1 MIPLY
6 CALGF
11 TYLGFRYGMYAHEG
25 WKLLAYNESLT
36 TMLLWGLL
44 HSIVAFA
51 VVTLTIY
58 VVIRNPKNYAVKLF
72 SLIFTEVLGIGSL
85 SGIFIIKGLIFD
97 PWYIGSLT
105 IFSGIVFLA
114 SVFYVNFQ
122 EGEHQ
127 RNEVRNIEKKF
138 SAERLKLQHKKYL
151 QYINSMCWV
160 IVFILLGYTLQILL
174 SPQPVFDDPTYPILM
189 RLRLMVVNIVGLIYI
204 TFGLSLG
211 ILWQMVR
218 RINQIEEMLDFCK

>member
-1 MIPLY
+1 
-6 CALGF
+6 
-11 TYLGFRYGMYAHEG
+11 MYAHEG

-160 IVFILLGYTLQILL
+160 IVFILLG
-174 SPQPVFDDPTYPILM
+174 
-189 RLRLMVVNIVGLIYI
+189 
-204 TFGLSLG
+204 
-211 ILWQMVR
+211 
-218 RINQIEEMLDFCK
+218 